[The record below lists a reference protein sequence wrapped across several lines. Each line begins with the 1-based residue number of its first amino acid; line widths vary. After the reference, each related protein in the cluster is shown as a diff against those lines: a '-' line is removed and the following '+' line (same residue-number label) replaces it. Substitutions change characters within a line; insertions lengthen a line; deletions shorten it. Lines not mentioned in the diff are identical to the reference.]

1 MTASRREEGAALL
14 IAIIAML
21 LLSAL
26 GAALILNSSSE
37 TMIAAHFRDG
47 LEARYAAGALI
58 ERGVDDISG
67 TADWTL
73 LTGGVLRSS
82 WVDGPPSGSRALA
95 DGSTIDLAQA
105 VNLANCRKT
114 AACTAAELIAVTSDR
129 PWGANNPQW
138 WPYAYGPLR
147 NLLPGAIDSPFYV
160 LLMVGAGIP
169 APDREVLALR
179 AEAFGPR
186 GAHAIVDAVAARD
199 TNAAGG
205 ETDYNQPIGSTVQL
219 LSWREVR

>member
-105 VNLANCRKT
+105 VNLANCGKT
-114 AACTAAELIAVTSDR
+114 AVCTAADLIAVTSDR

-147 NLLPGAIDSPFYV
+147 NLLGQIYLGLGQREQSLREFEEAIRLAPG
-160 LLMVGAGIP
+160 
-169 APDREVLALR
+169 R
-179 AEAFGPR
+179 ADFRAN
-186 GAHAIVDAVAARD
+186 VSQLK
-199 TNAAGG
+199 
-205 ETDYNQPIGSTVQL
+205 NQ
-219 LSWREVR
+219 